1 MLKKE
6 GDTAKVALTIDT
18 KRNGYFF
25 LCLNLLAT
33 YKKYRMKKIKEKWVY
48 FCDLIGLLNSHHVIL

>member
-25 LCLNLLAT
+25 VCLNLLAT
-33 YKKYRMKKIKEKWVY
+33 YKKYRMKK
-48 FCDLIGLLNSHHVIL
+48 